1 MICSISKFTSSAQA
15 FEKVLFNVDQLYMD
29 LCLVTSLCFTS
40 QGGIYVFLMFDYY
53 MGSRVLL
60 AVCFTELVLVA
71 YVYGTSSL

>member
-1 MICSISKFTSSAQA
+1 M
-15 FEKVLFNVDQLYMD
+15 
-29 LCLVTSLCFTS
+29 TSLCFTS